1 MLDSCLELSKI
12 EALKMLDLQTKS
24 AINSDNLQVQNL
36 ASNIAFLIGK
46 IMLTQNLRLH
56 KIDRINNL
64 TLGKN
69 ILSLS
74 NL

>member
-1 MLDSCLELSKI
+1 MRDSCLKHSKI
-12 EALKMLDLQTKS
+12 KVLKMLDLQTKS
-24 AINSDNLQVQNL
+24 AIDSDKLQVQHR
-36 ASNIAFLIGK
+36 ASNLAFLIGK
-46 IMLTQNLRLH
+46 IMLTQNLGLH
-56 KIDRINNL
+56 KIGRINNL

>member
-1 MLDSCLELSKI
+1 
-12 EALKMLDLQTKS
+12 MLDLQKKS
-24 AINSDNLQVQNL
+24 AMKLVWGRVSVQATNL
-36 ASNIAFLIGK
+36 ALPIGK
-46 IMLTQNLRLH
+46 IMLTQNLLFH